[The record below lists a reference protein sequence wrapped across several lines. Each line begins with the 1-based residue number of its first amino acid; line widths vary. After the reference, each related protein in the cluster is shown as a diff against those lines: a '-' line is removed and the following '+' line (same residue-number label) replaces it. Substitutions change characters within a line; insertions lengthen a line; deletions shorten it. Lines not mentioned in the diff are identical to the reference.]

1 MADESPEKSLS
12 RKTCQTGLARSR
24 TGPGWRRAMRR
35 CRALCWA
42 TWCWSWGREAPLMRG
57 GSLAGSKRWH
67 RCTQTR
73 RISRRSR
80 NFWWSF
86 NVACPHLM
94 QAAAVARPALLGCF
108 TSEGAGRGHINGGRL
123 GAAQWAAAQRGP
135 ASCGRCLSKWR
146 RGPQVACRGAH
157 FLGLRVAVVAV
168 SLLCFWRLV
177 GGLWCNFFHLAI
189 GVGEKHGYFDATARK
204 AQTVEPDTGSC
215 GGSARRHRSGRD
227 QLGRWRCAAW
237 RRGAGAVCSRRRRRA
252 LHPHRPARRR
262 RISPAP
268 AGVP

>member
-1 MADESPEKSLS
+1 MADESPEEPFKEDLPDWIGQVED
-12 RKTCQTGLARSR
+12 R
-24 TGPGWRRAMRR
+24 PGWRRAMRR

-123 GAAQWAAAQRGP
+123 GAAQWAAAQQGLHL
-135 ASCGRCLSKWR
+135 AADVFQSGDAGREL
-146 RGPQVACRGAH
+146 ACRGAH
-157 FLGLRVAVVAV
+157 FLGLGVGSSA
-168 SLLCFWRLV
+168 LCALV
-177 GGLWCNFFHLAI
+177 WGVLWCGFLHLSITLVREFA
-189 GVGEKHGYFDATARK
+189 
-204 AQTVEPDTGSC
+204 
-215 GGSARRHRSGRD
+215 
-227 QLGRWRCAAW
+227 
-237 RRGAGAVCSRRRRRA
+237 
-252 LHPHRPARRR
+252 
-262 RISPAP
+262 
-268 AGVP
+268 